1 METITIGTCT
11 ADEQETLDK
20 LFHLGITSSTTAE
33 TKIISPKDTT
43 TSFNLPAS
51 ESETARSYDSSILD
65 ISESTPQPST
75 SSATTSRQSTVKAKA
90 SKTKIPV
97 KLDTLDDQPPV
108 DIPLPPEI
116 DPDFGSE
123 KSDDPE
129 TSLDK
134 PVIEEPKYMKL
145 YKTYIK
151 SDLHVSLTRLSKDEI
166 RQKLAGNLSNPVI
179 KP

>member
-33 TKIISPKDTT
+33 TKDTT
-43 TSFNLPAS
+43 TPSNLPAS
-51 ESETARSYDSSILD
+51 ESETARSYDPSILD

-75 SSATTSRQSTVKAKA
+75 SSATTSRWSTVKAKA

-108 DIPLPPEI
+108 DILLPPEI
-116 DPDFGSE
+116 DPDFESE

-129 TSLDK
+129 TSPDK
-134 PVIEEPKYMKL
+134 PTIEEPKCMKL

-151 SDLHVSLTRLSKDEI
+151 SNQPLKGRNTTK
-166 RQKLAGNLSNPVI
+166 N
-179 KP
+179 